1 MDLGGFSR
9 VLFGLC
15 WIAPFAFMYQR
26 LFWLTFHCNT
36 TSTHSETPLARLRSG
51 DIVFLGS
58 FKHVSQQLAGWSKSR
73 YTHCGIVV
81 RMPNGK
87 LGMFQADPNEHKT
100 KCLLCG
106 SAEGGV
112 HVFELEPYLD
122 GADSVRV
129 YRPPSPIMSRSQL
142 IAKAKWYCTR
152 GIEFTFDP
160 LLLLSSVFGWN
171 FGFSRPTSR
180 FCSQL
185 VCEAYHLPFDP
196 ACCTPGMLLDHVVQ
210 NQWERV

>member
-1 MDLGGFSR
+1 M
-9 VLFGLC
+9 
-15 WIAPFAFMYQR
+15 
-26 LFWLTFHCNT
+26 
-36 TSTHSETPLARLRSG
+36 
-51 DIVFLGS
+51 FLGS